1 MAYSGGMKWKVSY
14 HADFADELA
23 SHGEKVLDAL
33 EERIMLLEEYGHML
47 GRPHADTLNGS
58 KHSNM
63 KELMYDA
70 DGGVWRVAFAFD
82 PERRAIL
89 LVAGDK
95 SGQSQRR
102 FYKSLIASADQRFDQ
117 HLEFLKAKDE

>member
-23 SHGEKVLDAL
+23 SHGGKVLDTL

-58 KHSNM
+58 KHPNM
-63 KELMYDA
+63 KELMFDA
-70 DGGVWRVAFAFD
+70 NAGFGGWLSPSTPRGGPSFLWL
-82 PERRAIL
+82 ETNRA
-89 LVAGDK
+89 
-95 SGQSQRR
+95 R
-102 FYKSLIASADQRFDQ
+102 ASAGSTDPSSHPRTG
-117 HLEFLKAKDE
+117 ASTSISSS